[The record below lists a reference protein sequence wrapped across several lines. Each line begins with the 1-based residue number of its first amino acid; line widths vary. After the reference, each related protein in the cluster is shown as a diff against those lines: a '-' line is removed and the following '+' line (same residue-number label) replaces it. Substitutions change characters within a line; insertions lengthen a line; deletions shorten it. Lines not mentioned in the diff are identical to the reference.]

1 MAKIILSHNLSLD
14 VGDRIFKV
22 TFRELSNKRVEEL
35 NDENKELLEAYDRSV
50 ELNENIQVSR
60 ARLLAFEALGDNSG
74 VLAESATLGA
84 FKKENKKINETFEE
98 LGGNESIDAHKI
110 GLMREIISGDEA
122 EDLIVWTLANS
133 DLNTVLSLFREDIK
147 KAKEG
152 N

>member
-1 MAKIILSHNLSLD
+1 MAKLILSHNLSLD
-14 VGDRIFKV
+14 VGDRVFKI
-22 TFRELSNKRVEEL
+22 TFKELSNKRVEEL
-35 NDENKELLEAYDRSV
+35 NDENKELLKAYDRSV
-50 ELNENIQVSR
+50 ELNESIQVSK

-84 FKKENKKINETFEE
+84 FKKENKKINKTFEE
-98 LGGNESIDAHKI
+98 LGGDESIDAHKI
-110 GLMREIISGDEA
+110 GLMREILSGDDT

-147 KAKEG
+147 KAKQG